1 MNYCLIY
8 IFLLFLISLVFLN
21 LVRYHNDKK
30 IEGMVNILDIT
41 LKELEDEKNKIDL
54 EINKN
59 KKESGLELNDI
70 VDSDLVNNYTISD
83 NIGQEYFKSK
93 FKKYDVPLKNITRQ
107 GTEKYNRQMLYD
119 EKYPDYAPYENILP
133 IFKKDHKIRGKNK
146 KYYSKESISNEIYE
160 TGRIKGLP
168 KVNTTDCQGKWNDWD
183 ETHCIPNNRCSL
195 RFRTYNVTR
204 EAKLDGDQCKYDGE
218 EVFDGDIDYDF
229 CYGNNNKDRCG
240 INQKNVCECDIDN
253 FDSEKCNFDESNDEC
268 ICPDGYKLKSGSG
281 TDIGKCITDADAAAA
296 LAAANESKFSIDE
309 IRALRLFMSNRGTVE
324 ETVEETVGET
334 VGGTDVYGLLRL
346 ARGNQILEA
355 EEAIL
360 AELQALRD
368 EQLLV
373 TEALIKDEEE
383 LIHEITL
390 KGEEEEQEQEQSVQP
405 GGQ

>member
-21 LVRYHNDKK
+21 LVRYYNDKK

-41 LKELEDEKNKIDL
+41 FKELEADKNKLDL

-83 NIGQEYFKSK
+83 NIGSEYFKSK

-133 IFKKDHKIRGKNK
+133 IFKKDQKIRGENK
-146 KYYSKESISNEIYE
+146 KYYSRESISNEIYE
-160 TGRIKGLP
+160 TGKIKGLP
-168 KVNTTDCQGKWNDWD
+168 KINTTDCQGKWNDWD

-240 INQKNVCECDIDN
+240 IDQTNVCECDIDN
-253 FDSEKCNFDESNDEC
+253 FDSEKCNFDESNDVC

-309 IRALRLFMSNRGTVE
+309 MRAIRLFMSNRGTVE
-324 ETVEETVGET
+324 ETVEVTGE
-334 VGGTDVYGLLRL
+334 VTDIGENIGVYELLMM
-346 ARGNQILEA
+346 ARGNQILEE

-360 AELQALRD
+360 AELQALKE
-368 EQLLV
+368 EQVLA
-373 TEALIKDEEE
+373 TEELIKAEAEQ
-383 LIHEITL
+383 IHEITL
-390 KGEEEEQEQEQSVQP
+390 PQELP
-405 GGQ
+405 